1 MGILLDGSKS
11 ESSSSS
17 NDTLSHGDHDRGVY
31 MLMTRIEDITPEE
44 EREFEAAAIAAARSR
59 PPPVVHHPSQPQ
71 VSQVNTNISETHPLP
86 MQMPPAGAPGS
97 APTPPAALEDTAHT
111 TEEYMTICRSFIE
124 QLRSGSAPW
133 LLQRLNNTYGTMPDD
148 PSEFS
153 YWMALVRL
161 LTSSSFLPS
170 FCEGS
175 TILVSTLVFSSNFAD
190 R

>member
-1 MGILLDGSKS
+1 
-11 ESSSSS
+11 
-17 NDTLSHGDHDRGVY
+17 
-31 MLMTRIEDITPEE
+31 
-44 EREFEAAAIAAARSR
+44 
-59 PPPVVHHPSQPQ
+59 
-71 VSQVNTNISETHPLP
+71 
-86 MQMPPAGAPGS
+86 MQMPPLGTPGA

-153 YWMALVRL
+153 YWMALVCL
-161 LTSSSFLPS
+161 SSSFLFFLTLSLPS
-170 FCEGS
+170 SQSPPLAF
-175 TILVSTLVFSSNFAD
+175 L

>member
-1 MGILLDGSKS
+1 
-11 ESSSSS
+11 
-17 NDTLSHGDHDRGVY
+17 

-44 EREFEAAAIAAARSR
+44 EREFEAAAISAARSQ

-161 LTSSSFLPS
+161 LTSSFLPS
-170 FCEGS
+170 FCEGF
-175 TILVSTLVFSSNFAD
+175 TILVSTLVSPSNFAD
-190 R
+190 K

>member
-1 MGILLDGSKS
+1 VSPLSLSLLYSLSYNQS
-11 ESSSSS
+11 EQ
-17 NDTLSHGDHDRGVY
+17 T
-31 MLMTRIEDITPEE
+31 LMTRIEDITPEE

-86 MQMPPAGAPGS
+86 MQMPPPGAPGS

-153 YWMALVRL
+153 YWMALVC
-161 LTSSSFLPS
+161 LPS
-170 FCEGS
+170 S
-175 TILVSTLVFSSNFAD
+175 PPSLPSSALD
-190 R
+190 WVGC

>member
-1 MGILLDGSKS
+1 
-11 ESSSSS
+11 
-17 NDTLSHGDHDRGVY
+17 
-31 MLMTRIEDITPEE
+31 MTRIEDITPEE

-97 APTPPAALEDTAHT
+97 APTPPAPLEDTAHT

-161 LTSSSFLPS
+161 LSSPIV
-170 FCEGS
+170 
-175 TILVSTLVFSSNFAD
+175 ILVLRTGSGADNQVMPIDEYEKARLLPIRSPRLRLKLIVHWIDSLRSSWW
-190 R
+190 

>member
-11 ESSSSS
+11 ESPSSSS
-17 NDTLSHGDHDRGVY
+17 FLCDGDLNRREN
-31 MLMTRIEDITPEE
+31 MLMIRIEDITPEE
-44 EREFEAAAIAAARSR
+44 EREFEAAAISAARSR

-86 MQMPPAGAPGS
+86 MQMPLPGAPGS

-153 YWMALVRL
+153 YWMALVCL
-161 LTSSSFLPS
+161 SLPP
-170 FCEGS
+170 
-175 TILVSTLVFSSNFAD
+175 
-190 R
+190 